1 VITATAR
8 CNLPCSKP
16 AALRYS
22 ARVNN
27 KFFEITSKEGK
38 IVYIPSSQLLRIEA
52 LPRGGIFLNFSENF
66 QVNLHVANGEESVVA
81 KKLYNDLASPL
92 AEVIILNTEVQ
103 SVTDIHF

>member
-1 VITATAR
+1 
-8 CNLPCSKP
+8 
-16 AALRYS
+16 
-22 ARVNN
+22 VNN

-38 IVYIPSSQLLRIEA
+38 IAYIPSSQLLRIEA